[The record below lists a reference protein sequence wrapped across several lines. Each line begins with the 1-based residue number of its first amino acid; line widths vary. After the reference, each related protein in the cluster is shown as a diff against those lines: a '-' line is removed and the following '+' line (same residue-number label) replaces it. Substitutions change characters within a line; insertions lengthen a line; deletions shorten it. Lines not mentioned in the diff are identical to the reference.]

1 MTTMLEFRDRVIE
14 RMRDIKEAADVQA
27 IRGTLTEEGLSRL
40 SVRTPGIF
48 VALLGFR
55 QMKMLDIGRYRTTL
69 VLGAF
74 IITEGQDR
82 LDVGH
87 SMLEEVAL
95 LVAGNT
101 WGLPNT
107 LLPEEVKGEPI
118 YDDRYKDRE
127 ERTSHLQENGV
138 FIQGVSWTQE
148 TTVTRTPTN
157 QPGARADDVA
167 DDKALG
173 RNTGEPNWPSTISGS
188 DTFGGVK

>member
-14 RMRDIKEAADVQA
+14 KLGEVDGILDVQA
-27 IRGTLTEEGLSRL
+27 IRGALTEEGLTRL
-40 SVRTPGIF
+40 NVRTPGIL

-55 QMKMLDIGRYRTTL
+55 QMKMLDVGRYRTTL

-74 IITEGQDR
+74 ILTEGQDR
-82 LDVGH
+82 LEVGH
-87 SMLEEVAL
+87 GLLEQVAL

-107 LLPEEVKGEPI
+107 LLPEEIKGEPI

-157 QPGARADDVA
+157 QPKARPDDVA
-167 DDKALG
+167 DDRALG
-173 RNTGEPNWPSTISGS
+173 RNTGDGNWPSEIRVVDKT
-188 DTFGGVK
+188 GGLS